1 MCLRT
6 DSIKVLE
13 TEEHDLGAAAGPG
26 IRVVL
31 IATRPRHVQ
40 CQHRSSNSTVPLL
53 VAATHL
59 AHVLASLLESQ
70 RAQCVWTHR
79 TII

>member
-1 MCLRT
+1 MCLQT

-13 TEEHDLGAAAGPG
+13 TEEHTFGAVAGPE

-31 IATRPRHVQ
+31 IATQPRRVQ
-40 CQHRSSNSTVPLL
+40 CQNGNSNSKVPLL

-59 AHVLASLLESQ
+59 AHFLASLLLCQ
-70 RAQCVWTHR
+70 NGQVCVDA
-79 TII
+79 